1 MDLQSWLR
9 MLVQINTNVVAAALD
24 LIFVNSF
31 LLQMKKLQKNVMIF
45 GAYLSLSMHID
56 NKRSYLNSWW
66 RINTRIRWYHINNR
80 SLIFTQPNKRFAL
93 SLYFNRYNSFLF
105 ANAKKT
111 YQFKAKDS
119 EIKDYAWHLG
129 DFSKG
134 FTINYLK
141 KTRLK
146 GNIIFFLLILIP
158 SFESNDILGI
168 QRHLMK
174 GT

>member
-9 MLVQINTNVVAAALD
+9 MLVQINTNMVAPALD
-24 LIFVNSF
+24 LIFAHSF
-31 LLQMKKLQKNVMIF
+31 RLQVKKLQKNVIIF
-45 GAYLSLSMHID
+45 GAYLSLSVHID
-56 NKRSYLNSWW
+56 NKRRYLNSWW
-66 RINTRIRWYHINNR
+66 RINTRIRWYHIKKR

-93 SLYFNRYNSFLF
+93 SLYFNRDNSFLF

-119 EIKDYAWHLG
+119 KIKDYALHLG
-129 DFSKG
+129 NFLKG

-146 GNIIFFLLILIP
+146 GNIKFFLFILIP
-158 SFESNDILGI
+158 SLW
-168 QRHLMK
+168 
-174 GT
+174 